1 MLPRASTNPWPS
13 GLPRQGGEGQTD
25 VLQTEADALGHLDER
40 QPSQHAAGILA
51 MAATRAGGSD
61 QPAILVEAKRRDAY
75 PGAGGDSADRELVL
89 DRHGNLLLT
98 SS

>member
-13 GLPRQGGEGQTD
+13 GLPRAGRRGQTD

-40 QPSQHAAGILA
+40 QPPQHAAGILA
-51 MAATRAGGSD
+51 MAATRADGSD

-75 PGAGGDSADRELVL
+75 PGGGDSADRELAL